1 MKKWKKT
8 LIGLSILI
16 ALGNYC
22 IEHNYDTSD
31 IEIVDGYCYA
41 TYSDGNVYIGDKCFL
56 RGVDCNDGDVLVE
69 DLRDDAEDPN
79 FKIIDSKELIDKD
92 KRNEILEILCCYER
106 EYPSNWD
113 RSIESMRLEWF
124 MHNIGYDNGLA
135 TNRTRDVDLNNGDE
149 NKYNNKVL
157 SKILRI

>member
-69 DLRDDAEDPN
+69 
-79 FKIIDSKELIDKD
+79 ELIDKD

-135 TNRTRDVDLNNGDE
+135 TNRTKDVDLNNGDE